1 MKAKHGNG
9 NGHGKSLAVERV
21 SQYAVERAEMER
33 AHLMQEAQ
41 EAAAA
46 GVSEYM
52 IADWAGVQ
60 RSTVRGWLGKR

>member
-1 MKAKHGNG
+1 MGRDMGAQV
-9 NGHGKSLAVERV
+9 AQAAARWRD
-21 SQYAVERAEMER
+21 AVERAEMER
-33 AHLMQEAQ
+33 AYLMQEAQ